1 MPLFP
6 CQVFTI
12 HLPPTIIVSYRGI
25 EDSIRHHT
33 TLWTGSSLGNYH
45 LGAETSLLHLVSVIL
60 RGEQKGVWSGGFGQ
74 RGGSFSGG
82 VTAGRSERHWFL
94 HWIPHF
100 GGRVPLEFRSA
111 VGYVFSWTCWLCQG
125 RDLRTGVTYVAGWFS
140 QSGYSGGRQITAEK
154 SASTPSFCGQ

>member
-1 MPLFP
+1 MPLLS
-6 CQVFTI
+6 CQMFTLY
-12 HLPPTIIVSYRGI
+12 LPPTIVVSYRGI

-33 TLWTGSSLGNYH
+33 TLWTGSSLGNYR
-45 LGAETSLLHLVSVIL
+45 LGAETSLLHFVSVIF
-60 RGEQKGVWSGGFGQ
+60 GGDQKGVWSGGFGQ

-100 GGRVPLEFRSA
+100 GGRVTVEFRSA

-125 RDLRTGVTYVAGWFS
+125 RDLRTGVTHVAGWFG
-140 QSGYSGGRQITAEK
+140 QSGYSGGCQITAER
-154 SASTPSFCGQ
+154 SASTPSFGGQ